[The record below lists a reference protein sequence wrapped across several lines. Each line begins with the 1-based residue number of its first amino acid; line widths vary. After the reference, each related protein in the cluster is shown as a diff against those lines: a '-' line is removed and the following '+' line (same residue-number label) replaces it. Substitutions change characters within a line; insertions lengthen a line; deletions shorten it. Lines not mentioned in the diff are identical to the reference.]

1 MFRGDVQQ
9 EAKAMVTAVDRGES
23 AERRRAIGRSAVV
36 ALALVSAPAAMVGD
50 SWAEGPSPAA
60 CDGQASEEVIG
71 GRAPAIDEVELLD
84 GRRIKLVGIAP
95 ARAPS
100 MRIDPAWVAA
110 AERVTEGGR
119 RRLEAAVEART
130 LRLIDFGV
138 DRYGRRRGH
147 LFDTVDGQ
155 DMAAKLVSA
164 GVVRVAAV
172 GERSACIRA
181 LLALEQ
187 EARGAERG
195 MWADS
200 RFGVRRADD
209 PTLDRALGTT
219 VVVEGTVR
227 SSGRSGTRTYLNFG
241 DDFRRDFAVV
251 LDDNLRNALVASGFE
266 VEKVRGRSVRVRG
279 VLVLHEG
286 LRIVPAAPEEVEWVQ
301 R

>member
-9 EAKAMVTAVDRGES
+9 EASGMASTADGTKS
-23 AERRRAIGRSAVV
+23 ARRSPAIGPAAVV
-36 ALALVSAPAAMVGD
+36 TLAFVAGLAATVRD
-50 SWAEGPSPAA
+50 IRAEATSPVA
-60 CDGQASEEVIG
+60 CDDAAGEEVVG
-71 GRAPAIDEVELLD
+71 GRAAAVDEVDLVD
-84 GRRIKLVGIAP
+84 GRRIKLVGVTP
-95 ARAPS
+95 ARAPL
-100 MRIDPAWVAA
+100 MRADPAWTAA
-110 AERVTEGGR
+110 AEGIMEAGR

-130 LRLIDFGV
+130 LRLVDFGA
-138 DRYGRRRGH
+138 DRHGRRRGH

-155 DMAAKLVSA
+155 DMAAMLVSA

-181 LLALEQ
+181 LLVLER
-187 EARGAERG
+187 EARAARRG
-195 MWADS
+195 VWADP
-200 RFGVRRADD
+200 RLGVRRADD

-219 VVVEGTVR
+219 VVVEGRVH
-227 SSGRSGTRTYLNFG
+227 SIGRSGTRTYLNFG

-251 LDDNLRNALVASGFE
+251 LDDNLRNALSASGFD
-266 VEKVRGRSVRVRG
+266 VEKARGRSVRVRG